1 MMMPHFLTLAQLD
14 ERHTIS
20 ACRHGIIH
28 LTWGRI
34 TARFRRDEFR
44 RLAGLLERA
53 VDALPPASLSDG
65 DLRVT
70 THRLEDCQVQ
80 MGPVILL
87 LSESRLEEFSQAA
100 RAAIQRLDEILASG
114 VWDQEQPED
123 APDNVLDRF
132 QRVPFS
138 RN

>member
-14 ERHTIS
+14 DQHTIS

-34 TARFRRDEFR
+34 TARFHRDEFR
-44 RLAGLLERA
+44 RLVGLLERA
-53 VDALPPASLSDG
+53 VDALPPAQISEG
-65 DLRVT
+65 ELRVT
-70 THRLEDCQVQ
+70 THRDQDCEVQV
-80 MGPVILL
+80 GPVILL
-87 LSESRLEEFSQAA
+87 LSESRLQEFSQVAKG
-100 RAAIQRLDEILASG
+100 AIQRLDEILASG
-114 VWDQEQPED
+114 AWERDQPED
-123 APDNVLDRF
+123 APANILERF